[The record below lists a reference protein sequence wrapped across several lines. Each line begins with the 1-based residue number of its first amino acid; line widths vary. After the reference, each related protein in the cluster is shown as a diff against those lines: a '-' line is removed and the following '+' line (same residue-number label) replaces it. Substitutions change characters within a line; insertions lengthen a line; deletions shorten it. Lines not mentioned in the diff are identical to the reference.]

1 MANMCD
7 NHLEF
12 TCKELPSWFKKNPD
26 ADAQWDGIQLDI
38 DPHYLFLY
46 NDFESIVNPTSNDS
60 YSFIKNNNKNI
71 LEHTFQF
78 WFETKW
84 SPPED
89 LYTSM
94 LTDDNIISFNALWY
108 EPGCGCLGYANKDEG
123 IQYEDAPDRNY
134 SDFLDLDILKAEP
147 PQCYINIEGS
157 DSWATFEKYK
167 ELMQEKLAQ
176 SSTEDKVIIVDEV
189 KEMTEYFSDEQ
200 SE

>member
-1 MANMCD
+1 MCD

-12 TCKELPSWFKKNPD
+12 FCKNIPSWFVKDPD
-26 ADAQWDGIQLDI
+26 AQSKWAGINI
-38 DPHYLFLY
+38 VSEPRYLFLY
-46 NDFESIVNPTSNDS
+46 NDFESLTCEKQDDGT
-60 YSFIKNNNKNI
+60 YFI
-71 LEHTFQF
+71 EF

-84 SPPED
+84 SPPEN
-89 LYTSM
+89 LYEVF
-94 LTDDNIISFNALWY
+94 LEDDNIISFNALWY
-108 EPGCGCLGYANKDEG
+108 EPGCNLLGYANKDDG
-123 IQYEDAPDRNY
+123 IQYEEPPERYY
-134 SDFLDLDILKAEP
+134 SEFLGIDIFKEEP
-147 PQCYINIEGS
+147 PQCYSDIEGS